1 MKYFLFILCYI
12 IININTQNTIKNN
25 ILFKNHDSYIT
36 NGDECKTDFECRNSA
51 CCKSGKCKESK
62 ECYKDVKLM
71 YIIFA
76 GIGLLFLI
84 SVIIYFI
91 CQISAIRTHVKI
103 IQWKNT
109 RSAKKSKKKEEKRKK
124 EEEEKKKKE
133 EEKEEEKEKEEDKKD
148 DDIKQKG
155 SFMANVLKLD
165 SHK

>member
-1 MKYFLFILCYI
+1 
-12 IININTQNTIKNN
+12 
-25 ILFKNHDSYIT
+25 
-36 NGDECKTDFECRNSA
+36 
-51 CCKSGKCKESK
+51 
-62 ECYKDVKLM
+62 M

-76 GIGLLFLI
+76 GIGFLFLI

-91 CQISAIRTHVKI
+91 CQISSIRTHVRI

-165 SHK
+165 IHK